1 MAATR
6 RARPTTKIRK
16 RIAGITLTEL
26 VCVIAIIAILASM
39 YIGVIVRAFAR
50 VVKFLKGM

>member
-39 YIGVIVRAFAR
+39 YIGVSVRAFAR